1 MTTAAVLLFA
11 LIAPATRPGLPLD
24 DLLVEAARDG
34 RAEHVRALLDAG
46 ADAGAETEHGVNALE
61 TALFEAQRRGREGG
75 LKLAGRD
82 DGVDFRE
89 TVRAL
94 LDAGADAAAV
104 GGWNLAETVAAGDV
118 EVVRMLLDA
127 GADPTAGDRGRTLL
141 TAAAGRGHEEV
152 VELLLS
158 RGAGVDA
165 PDAPDEAGRIVSPLA
180 AAAGAEHDAGACVR
194 LLLEAG
200 ADPTPD
206 SPLERVRIAEAA
218 AGADPAVRRRLIEA
232 GIDLSSRPVGE
243 PALRMLVIGAE
254 PEDAEPRPT
263 TPPGNA
269 AMERAV
275 TFADVAAVQDL
286 LDAGVDDP
294 AVLAAAFAGALELWL
309 DPDDAAILDV
319 EDAQN
324 SLEERLADDRELA
337 RLRVELRAVARL
349 LLARGMLAGW
359 PDGGATLA
367 LRAAMLGDDD
377 LLDLLLAHGGGAK
390 AGAFDLDAVAQ
401 AQEDAA
407 GNVLFLTGDFDP
419 RLAGRLDRA
428 GIPVALPLA
437 AAAGEVDLVGR
448 ALRDSPLIEVIDEV
462 PREEARRI
470 LADWS
475 LRLAAARGHAEVCR
489 VLLAAGADPDAGV
502 EEWAEREMSLPP
514 ALYYAAW
521 GGNPEVV
528 ELLLSAGATPNP
540 ADETG
545 ETLLEK
551 VGPRRPA
558 VAGLIRQAAATRPA
572 EEAGP

>member
-24 DLLVEAARDG
+24 ELLVEAARDG
-34 RAEHVRALLDAG
+34 RAGHVRALLAAG
-46 ADAGAETEHGVNALE
+46 ADPDGEADVLR
-61 TALFEAQRRGREGG
+61 TAIFHANVRRRTGG
-75 LKLAGRD
+75 LEVGGD
-82 DGVDFRE
+82 DGVSLRE

-94 LDAGADAAAV
+94 LDGGANAGAVDGWVLADA
-104 GGWNLAETVAAGDV
+104 VATGDA

-127 GADPTAGDRGRTLL
+127 GADVTAGDGGRVLL
-141 TAAAGRGHEEV
+141 TAAAGGGHEEIL
-152 VELLLS
+152 ELLLS
-158 RGAGVDA
+158 RGVRVGPEGDGANRTV
-165 PDAPDEAGRIVSPLA
+165 PPLA
-180 AAAGAEHDAGACVR
+180 AAAGAKLDAQACVR
-194 LLLEAG
+194 LLLDSG
-200 ADPTPD
+200 ADPTPGD
-206 SPLERVRIAEAA
+206 PIARVRIAEAA
-218 AGADPAVRRRLIEA
+218 AGADPAVRRLLIEA
-232 GIDLSSRPVGE
+232 GIDLSSRPFEE
-243 PALRMLVIGAE
+243 PAPQMVVVGAE
-254 PEDAEPRPT
+254 PGEAEPRPT

-269 AMERAV
+269 AMGRAV
-275 TFADVAAVQDL
+275 AFADMAAVQDL

-294 AVLAAAFAGALELWL
+294 AVLASAFAGALELWL
-309 DPDDAAILDV
+309 DPDDLDPLRSG
-319 EDAQN
+319 END
-324 SLEERLADDRELA
+324 LEKRLADDRERG
-337 RLRVELRAVARL
+337 RLRADLRAVARL
-349 LLARGMLAGW
+349 LLARGMPADW
-359 PDGGATLA
+359 PDGGAVLA

-390 AGAFDLDAVAQ
+390 AGAFDREAVAQ

-428 GIPVALPLA
+428 GIPVSLPLA

-502 EEWAEREMSLPP
+502 EEWAEREMSMPP
-514 ALYYAAW
+514 ALYYAVYA
-521 GGNPEVV
+521 GNPEVV
-528 ELLLSAGATPNP
+528 ELLLAAGATPNP
-540 ADETG
+540 ADRNG

-551 VGPRRPA
+551 LGPRRPA
-558 VAGLIRQAAATRPA
+558 IAGLIRAAAATRPA
-572 EEAGP
+572 GQK